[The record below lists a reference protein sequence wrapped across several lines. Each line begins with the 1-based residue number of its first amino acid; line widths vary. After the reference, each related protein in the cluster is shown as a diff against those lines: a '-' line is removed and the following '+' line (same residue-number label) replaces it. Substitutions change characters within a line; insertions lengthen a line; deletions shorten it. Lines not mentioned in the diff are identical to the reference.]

1 MKSTKRA
8 VRRHHRERMIQRALR
23 SCVLGWEEDREIRR
37 ERALGWYNNL
47 AKCSCW
53 MCGNPRK
60 YEGRITVQERR
71 QLQAAQDDMELA

>member
-53 MCGNPRK
+53 MCGNPSK